1 MKDIKKGI
9 LTRGLKNRFK
19 TQQKI
24 RRKEGFR

>member
-9 LTRGLKNRFK
+9 LTRVLKNRFK